1 MKVEENLKLL
11 IAGEGK
17 MFGDYE
23 AINGVPSQYSVVC
36 HSLKGTVL
44 MLSQDEYLQLKT
56 VNEEAF
62 QELTKLAQEQQNE
75 IYKTYISK
83 VRDTQVLKQ
92 NGNEDGDGDIQKL
105 TSNLMYEMFWDRP
118 PTSIEKFTLK
128 KHMKDD
134 NLAPKSL
141 MSMRHTEY

>member
-44 MLSQDEYLQLKT
+44 MLSQDEYLYLKT
-56 VNEEAF
+56 VSEEAF
-62 QELTKLAQEQQNE
+62 
-75 IYKTYISK
+75 
-83 VRDTQVLKQ
+83 
-92 NGNEDGDGDIQKL
+92 
-105 TSNLMYEMFWDRP
+105 
-118 PTSIEKFTLK
+118 
-128 KHMKDD
+128 
-134 NLAPKSL
+134 
-141 MSMRHTEY
+141 